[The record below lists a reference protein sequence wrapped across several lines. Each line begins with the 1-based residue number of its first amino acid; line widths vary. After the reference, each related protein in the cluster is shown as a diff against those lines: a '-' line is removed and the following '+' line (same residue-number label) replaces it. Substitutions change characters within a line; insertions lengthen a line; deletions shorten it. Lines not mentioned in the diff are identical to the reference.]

1 MEIFGVTLSPAMTTV
16 AVALLAALSIGG
28 VLYALLEPL
37 ISGTRK
43 SKERLGQITAREL
56 YAADRRP
63 VRDADRRRKSV
74 QDQLK
79 EFDEKQKARQKRAN
93 SLSLQTRMEQAGLN
107 WERKHF
113 VYCSVGC
120 ATVLL
125 IAGLLI
131 TRGSILV
138 SLAMCFVGAFGLPRF
153 FLNWRRK
160 RRFNAFIDE
169 LPNAV
174 DIIVRGVRAGLPLAD
189 CIRIVAAEA
198 RDPVATEF
206 RRIVETQVMGVSL
219 TDAVA
224 RLPERIPL
232 PEANFFAIVVSIQ
245 QQSGGGL
252 SEALGNLAKV
262 LRGRKTLKGKIR
274 ALSSEAK
281 SSAAIIGSLPII
293 VALILYS
300 VAPKYI
306 MTLFT
311 ETAGHYIL
319 AGSAVW
325 MLIGVM
331 VMRKMI
337 NFDF

>member
-1 MEIFGVTLSPAMTTV
+1 MEIFGVTLSPEITRLAGAM
-16 AVALLAALSIGG
+16 LAALSIGG
-28 VLYALLEPL
+28 VLYVLLEPL
-37 ISGTRK
+37 INGSRK

-63 VRDADRRRKSV
+63 ARDADRRRKTV

-93 SLSLQTRMEQAGLN
+93 SLSLQVRMEQAGLS
-107 WERKHF
+107 WERKQF
-113 VYCSVGC
+113 IYFSIAC
-120 ATVLL
+120 AAVLL
-125 IAGLLI
+125 VIGLVISGGSLLVGIAL
-131 TRGSILV
+131 
-138 SLAMCFVGAFGLPRF
+138 CFVGAAGVPRF

-189 CIRIVAAEA
+189 CIRIVAAES

-206 RRIVETQVMGVSL
+206 RKIVETQVMGVSL

-232 PEANFFAIVVSIQ
+232 PEANFLAIVVSIQ
-245 QQSGGGL
+245 QQAGGGL

-262 LRGRKTLKGKIR
+262 LRGRKSLKGKIR
-274 ALSSEAK
+274 ALSAEAK
-281 SSAAIIGSLPII
+281 SSAAIIGSLPVI
-293 VALILYS
+293 VGLILYS

-306 MTLFT
+306 GLLFT

-319 AGSAVW
+319 AGSAIW
-325 MLIGVM
+325 MLIGIM
-331 VMRKMI
+331 VMRQMI